1 LFFDDVKSVES
12 SSRDHTHCATI
23 FMKVRPVEMST
34 SKQSADKVIGRNETQ
49 GKSNRQITFQPVNVL
64 LQFLDRLLSELGAGL
79 SLEWGRKFNSGAQRE
94 RQSCALAKEDQLT
107 SLSLTVRV
115 LIWRLYSSTR
125 WLACRQNKFFAC
137 QKMEMLRPRGKWL
150 TFSSD
155 TSRDFKLLP
164 TTFNSSSSSMI
175 LLQFRVFAYKV
186 ANNQ

>member
-79 SLEWGRKFNSGAQRE
+79 SLE
-94 RQSCALAKEDQLT
+94 
-107 SLSLTVRV
+107 
-115 LIWRLYSSTR
+115 
-125 WLACRQNKFFAC
+125 
-137 QKMEMLRPRGKWL
+137 
-150 TFSSD
+150 
-155 TSRDFKLLP
+155 
-164 TTFNSSSSSMI
+164 
-175 LLQFRVFAYKV
+175 
-186 ANNQ
+186 